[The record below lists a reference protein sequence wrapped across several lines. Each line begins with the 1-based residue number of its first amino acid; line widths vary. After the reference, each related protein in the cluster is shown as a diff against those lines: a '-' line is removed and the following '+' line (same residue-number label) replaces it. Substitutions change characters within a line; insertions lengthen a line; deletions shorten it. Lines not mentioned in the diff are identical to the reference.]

1 VKRKKRAVMSRF
13 IWVVRNRVAR
23 PVLVK
28 GTNRVNN
35 GQFLAPRHFEW
46 MEDRFD
52 GCCAPQAPQ
61 FGGAQRLQYRLPI
74 VPVPTVHELPC
85 VYVREQSVPFRAGI
99 YRAEPHESLHRLGG
113 NGSGISR
120 SLQIKFGLILIGWI
134 DCYERFTTL

>member
-46 MEDRFD
+46 ME
-52 GCCAPQAPQ
+52 G
-61 FGGAQRLQYRLPI
+61 
-74 VPVPTVHELPC
+74 PV
-85 VYVREQSVPFRAGI
+85 
-99 YRAEPHESLHRLGG
+99 
-113 NGSGISR
+113 
-120 SLQIKFGLILIGWI
+120 FGLIKNRAAIVKVRAALDWHVLWWSRCWQG
-134 DCYERFTTL
+134 EGLPLQEGTLAPCPSIVWARSHVAPHQFFNLVSFYPKILQESVCLVAQSRQQLLYPPSSSP